1 MNGIQGDCPLCKNSL
16 EIGEIVEIR
25 EKGAT
30 GINHASIERGDDIK
44 VTAGSNVHKKCRMD
58 YVNKKDIERF
68 KKIQSKTHAPLKRVT
83 RYAHISYDN
92 KTNCLFCGDNVVQNS
107 FSAHYEEY
115 CHVSTDSFVDN
126 QSFLIVNIGLMIGL
140 SPCKLALNF
149 LVESY
154 LLQKLSIIARVISI
168 LEQTALYHYTT
179 DSMGQMNQKDRKLEG
194 QWTMIKN
201 KHSKKCVLFLRQMR
215 KNN

>member
-1 MNGIQGDCPLCKNSL
+1 MCKNSL
-16 EIGEIVEIR
+16 QIGEIVEIR

-58 YVNKKDIERF
+58 YVNKKDIEIF

-83 RYAHISYDN
+83 RDAHISYDN

-107 FSAHYEEY
+107 FSANYEEY
-115 CHVSTDSFVDN
+115 CHVSTDSFVDTII
-126 QSFLIVNIGLMIGL
+126 SH
-140 SPCKLALNF
+140 CKYRSDEWAISVQARIEF

-154 LLQKLSIIARVISI
+154 LLPKLSIIARVISI
-168 LEQTALYHYTT
+168 LEQTVIYHYTT
-179 DSMGQMNQKDRKLEG
+179 DLMGQMNQKDRKL
-194 QWTMIKN
+194 
-201 KHSKKCVLFLRQMR
+201 FFRQMR
-215 KNN
+215 KNNQQ